1 MTPTPTSPPSLK
13 PGAKSSELFVS
24 MFAALSAAVYGFLGD
39 LSETGKL
46 IALAIVAAVAIGYTL
61 SRGKAKSGA
70 SS

>member
-1 MTPTPTSPPSLK
+1 MNAPTSPPPLK

-24 MFAALSAAVYGFLGD
+24 LFAALAAAVYGFLGD